1 MQQKIS
7 TINEKKIASTKRGTK
22 FFGLTEG
29 DCKIMFVFALRER
42 EREKNL
48 QVGEAEAETDE

>member
-22 FFGLTEG
+22 FFELTEG
-29 DCKIMFVFALRER
+29 DCKIMFMFALRER
-42 EREKNL
+42 ERGKNL
-48 QVGEAEAETDE
+48 QVRGAEAETDE